1 MKRLLSV
8 SAVIAVAFSALVQAR
23 TAQGPWPSDY
33 GRLAAFI
40 GTWSV
45 EGDMQP
51 GNALGAPAGR
61 YSYTEK
67 YRWRPGEILVQ
78 MNREGRGP
86 AGQIRHEVTLG
97 YFLTTRQYSLIGTD
111 LMTGT
116 LVSGTGTVEADSW
129 TFLNI
134 GYLGNG
140 RYFHERCR
148 LNFTSASAYIVRC
161 DTSTDSR
168 NWLPSFEGKATR

>member
-1 MKRLLSV
+1 MKQSLSVAAVLAVLLS
-8 SAVIAVAFSALVQAR
+8 SLVQAR
-23 TAQGPWPSDY
+23 SPQAPWPSDY

-40 GTWSV
+40 GTWTVAGEMSA
-45 EGDMQP
+45 
-51 GNALGAPAGR
+51 GNAYGAPAGR
-61 YSYTEK
+61 YTYTER

-86 AGQIRHEVTLG
+86 AGALRHEVTLG

-116 LVSGTGTVEADSW
+116 SVLGTGTVESESW
-129 TFLNI
+129 TFHNM

-148 LNFTSASAYIVRC
+148 LNFTSADAYTVRC
-161 DTSTDSR
+161 DSGPDGRTWS
-168 NWLPSFEGKATR
+168 PSFEGQATR